1 MKKIRAFFFV
11 VILLCVAVAWPV
23 MVEAYIVEKGDILS
37 GIAQKNGVT
46 LASMKLANPK
56 IKNIHLILVGQSIN
70 LPEKDVKAKGAKV
83 SAPKKT
89 IKNKRVDVAV
99 ETMPWNPGSNPWK
112 LGKVE
117 GIKRLHFSPEGEK
130 KLVEDVKNSEP
141 FSTAYIYSN
150 GKVVDDFGNEYEMV
164 KMGFGSGKFFKPI
177 PAWKDP
183 QHVESGWIYKSDSGE
198 YAMFPFKCWNPT
210 LNGLVKLAKKPE
222 IASPSVKFVEEVF
235 PSTPALPL
243 PAEEQGEEK
252 KSKVVCKSCSDQ
264 REFNSTIYG
273 RIGSIGSSGESLGI
287 GGFAEF
293 LYPWQNFA
301 DDCSSEYWWSPGV
314 LGGIDKYWG
323 QGSSGGD
330 SEKLALQL
338 GVKRGWRSEEGLF
351 REWTIKPRLGWSWS
365 HWSNDDGYVD
375 QNGAGTGVFGE
386 YRHELIPDKL
396 AAFARIDSWFGLGN
410 QSVSSNFDNV
420 EASSRTFGELLGG
433 LDYKF
438 APSWILRSYAGFG
451 YEGWTDYIPAI
462 AGAEVRHKIGYGW
475 TISTGLKGKIYAAI
489 HPAALISLKAEN
501 FKFVPKWYKNSRQEE
516 IKPAGRGIGGVNT
529 DTIDVVY

>member
-1 MKKIRAFFFV
+1 
-11 VILLCVAVAWPV
+11 
-23 MVEAYIVEKGDILS
+23 MVEAYKVEKGDTLW

-46 LASMKLANPK
+46 LASMKLVNPK
-56 IKNIHLILVGQSIN
+56 IKNIRIILIGQSIN
-70 LPEKDVKAKGAKV
+70 LPEKDVRKVKGATKAV
-83 SAPKKT
+83 ASKKAIKKDDAVIKT
-89 IKNKRVDVAV
+89 I
-99 ETMPWNPGSNPWK
+99 PWNPGSNPWK

-117 GIKRLHFSPEGEK
+117 GIKRLHFSPDGEK
-130 KLVEDVKNSEP
+130 KLVEDVINNKP
-141 FSTAYIYSN
+141 FSTAYIYN
-150 GKVVDDFGNEYEMV
+150 DGRVADDSGNEYRMV
-164 KMGFGSGKFFKPI
+164 VMGFGKGDFFQPI
-177 PAWKDP
+177 PAWKNDP
-183 QHVESGWIYKSDSGE
+183 RHTDIEAGWIYKTENGE

-210 LNGLVKLAKKPE
+210 RIELVGLAKKPE
-222 IASPSVKFVEEVF
+222 IKKEVSLPVDFVEEVF
-235 PSTPALPL
+235 SSTSTL
-243 PAEEQGEEK
+243 PAKERDSEEAGT
-252 KSKVVCKSCSDQ
+252 VACKSCSDQ

-351 REWTIKPRLGWSWS
+351 REWTVKPRLGWSWS

-396 AAFARIDSWFGLGN
+396 ASFARIDSWFGLGN
-410 QSVSSNFDNV
+410 QSVSSNFDNI

-438 APSWILRSYAGFG
+438 APSWILRSYAGLG

-475 TISTGLKGKIYAAI
+475 TISTGLKAKFYAAI

-516 IKPAGRGIGGVNT
+516 IKPAGRGIGGGNAA
-529 DTIDVVY
+529 TIDAVY